1 MRILLIHRYFWPD
14 TPPYASMLRAI
25 ARQLVADGHEVEVLT
40 SQPSYKSD
48 HSIPRQPSLES
59 LDGFTIRRLALL
71 PERGKHIILRLLN
84 LLYFPVRIMMHC
96 LTHKRFDAIMASTA
110 PPVVTGLAA
119 ALAARLTNTRFVYHC
134 MDIHPEIG
142 RLSGEFRNPVLFRV
156 LQKMDE
162 WSCRH
167 AARVIVLSDDMSA
180 ALRQRPEAGKQN
192 ILVINNFSLPTFD
205 QISGQESVA
214 RKSPAT
220 CRILFAGN
228 IGRFQGLEAFIDAMA
243 HLSHR
248 KDVELLFLGEG
259 SALSGLKK
267 RAAADTRIIF
277 VPHQAIN
284 TAKTWMRSADLG
296 IVSLSTGIY
305 RYAFPSKTMTYLEEG
320 LPLLTA
326 VEQDS
331 ELARFVTDNRIGIV
345 VTPNDPAR
353 MAAEIERLL
362 DNPAHIA
369 LMRQEAN
376 KVAGESFS
384 QQAVLPKWSALFRE
398 LAA

>member
-48 HSIPRQPSLES
+48 HSIPQQPSLES

-71 PERGKHIILRLLN
+71 PERGKHIVWRLLN
-84 LLYFPVRIMMHC
+84 TLYFPLRIVLHC
-96 LTHKRFDAIMASTA
+96 LMHKHYGAIMASTA
-110 PPVVTGLAA
+110 PPVLTGFAA
-119 ALAARLTNTRFVYHC
+119 ALSARLTNAHFIYHC

-142 RLSGEFRNPVLFRV
+142 RISGEFRNPTLFRT
-156 LQKMDE
+156 LQRMDE
-162 WSCRH
+162 WSCRQ
-167 AARVIVLSDDMSA
+167 AARVVVLSDDMAA
-180 ALRQRPEAGKQN
+180 ALRQRPEAGIPN

-205 QISGQESVA
+205 HKSEQESVLE
-214 RKSPAT
+214 KSPEI

-243 HLSHR
+243 HLAHR
-248 KDVELLFLGEG
+248 KDVELVFLGEG
-259 SALSGLKK
+259 SALPGLQK
-267 RAAADTRIIF
+267 RAATDNRIKF

-284 TAKTWMRSADLG
+284 IAKAWMRSADLG
-296 IVSLSTGIY
+296 IVSLSPGIY

-331 ELARFVTDNRIGIV
+331 ELARFVTNHQIGIV
-345 VTPNDPAR
+345 VTPNDPGR
-353 MAAEIERLL
+353 MAAEIEKLL
-362 DNPAHIA
+362 DNPDHVA
-369 LMRQEAN
+369 LMRQQAS
-376 KVAGESFS
+376 KAADESFS
-384 QQAVLPKWSALFRE
+384 QHAILPRWSALFGE
-398 LAA
+398 LSA